1 MRSFRF
7 STLPLVLLV
16 VLTGAVPSPAESSFP
31 SMRYEVDPDW
41 PILPPG
47 WNFGE
52 VAGVAADARGHV
64 FVFHRG
70 EHPLMEFAPDG
81 RMIRSWGEG
90 MFIRPHAVRVDPEGN
105 IWTVDNDTHQ
115 VLKMDSSGRVRMVV
129 GRREQGGET
138 EENFNR
144 PTDVAFAPNGDFYVS
159 DGYVNSRV
167 VRFSKE
173 GRYITSWGKKGD
185 GEGEFNLPHSI
196 AVDRQG
202 RVYVGDRENYRV
214 QIFGPDGNFL
224 TQWRHV
230 GAPWGLELRPD
241 DTLFIADGRNDRI
254 LKVTLEGKVLGA
266 FGKNGRMPG
275 ELNFAHHLALDPS
288 GSIFVS
294 EIKNQRAQKFSP
306 R

>member
-1 MRSFRF
+1 MRHFQFSIRF
-7 STLPLVLLV
+7 FVLLG
-16 VLTGAVPSPAESSFP
+16 VLTVAVPVQAESGFP
-31 SMRYEVDPDW
+31 SMQYEVDPDW
-41 PILPPG
+41 PLLPPG

-52 VAGVAADARGHV
+52 VPGVAADSRGHV

-70 EHPLMEFAPDG
+70 EHPIMEFAPDG

-90 MFIRPHAVRVDPEGN
+90 LFLRPHAVRVDPEGN

-129 GRREQGGET
+129 GRREEGAET

-173 GRYITSWGKKGD
+173 GRYITAWGKKGD
-185 GEGEFNLPHSI
+185 GEGEFNIPHSI
-196 AVDRQG
+196 AIDRQG

-214 QIFGPDGNFL
+214 QIFDPDGNFL

-241 DTLFIADGRNDRI
+241 DTLFIADGYNDRI

-266 FGKNGRMPG
+266 FGTNGRMPG
-275 ELNFAHHLALDPS
+275 ELNFAHHLAIDPS
-288 GSIFVS
+288 GNIFVS
-294 EIKNQRAQKFSP
+294 EIKNHRAQKFSP

>member
-1 MRSFRF
+1 MRHFRF
-7 STLPLVLLV
+7 SNQLLVLLG
-16 VLTGAVPSPAESSFP
+16 VLTAAVAVQGESDFP

-41 PILPPG
+41 PLLPPG

-52 VAGVAADARGHV
+52 VAGVAADNRGHV

-70 EHPLMEFAPDG
+70 EHPIMEFAPDG
-81 RMIRSWGEG
+81 RMIRSWGKG
-90 MFIRPHAVRVDPEGN
+90 LFIRPHAVRVDPEGN

-129 GRREQGGET
+129 GRHAQGDET

-173 GRYITSWGKKGD
+173 GRYITAWGKKGD
-185 GEGEFNLPHSI
+185 GEGEFNIPHTI

-214 QIFGPDGNFL
+214 QIFDPDGNFL

-230 GAPWGLELRPD
+230 GAPWGLELQPD
-241 DTLFIADGRNDRI
+241 DTLFIADGYNDRI

-266 FGKNGRMPG
+266 FGTNGRMPG
-275 ELNFAHHLALDPS
+275 ELNFAHHLAIDPS
-288 GSIFVS
+288 GNIFVS

>member
-1 MRSFRF
+1 MRHFRF
-7 STLPLVLLV
+7 STPPLVLLA
-16 VLTGAVPSPAESSFP
+16 VLTVAVPVPAESDFP

-41 PILPPG
+41 PLLPPG

-52 VAGVAADARGHV
+52 VAGVAADNRGHV

-70 EHPLMEFAPDG
+70 EHPIMEFAPDG
-81 RMIRSWGEG
+81 RMVRSWGEG
-90 MFIRPHAVRVDPEGN
+90 LFIRPHAVRVDPEGN

-129 GRREQGGET
+129 GRYEQGGET

-173 GRYITSWGKKGD
+173 GRYITAWGKKGD
-185 GEGEFNLPHSI
+185 GEGEFNIPHTI

-214 QIFGPDGNFL
+214 QIFDPDGNFL

-241 DTLFIADGRNDRI
+241 DTLFIADGYNDRI

-266 FGKNGRMPG
+266 FGTNGRMPG
-275 ELNFAHHLALDPS
+275 ELNFAHHLAIDPS
-288 GSIFVS
+288 GNIFVS

>member
-1 MRSFRF
+1 MRHVQF
-7 STLPLVLLV
+7 SIRCFILLG
-16 VLTGAVPSPAESSFP
+16 VLTVAVPVQAESDYP
-31 SMRYEVDPDW
+31 SMQYEVDPDW
-41 PILPPG
+41 PLLPPG

-52 VAGVAADARGHV
+52 VPGVAADNRGHV

-70 EHPLMEFAPDG
+70 EDPIMEFAPDG
-81 RMIRSWGEG
+81 RMIRSWGKG
-90 MFIRPHAVRVDPEGN
+90 LFIRPHAVRIDPEGN

-129 GRREQGGET
+129 GRREEGAET

-173 GRYITSWGKKGD
+173 GRYITAWGKKGD
-185 GEGEFNLPHSI
+185 GEGEFNIPHAI
-196 AVDRQG
+196 AVDRNG

-214 QIFGPDGNFL
+214 QIFDPDGNFL

-241 DTLFIADGRNDRI
+241 DTLFIADGYNDRI

-266 FGKNGRMPG
+266 FGTNGRMPG
-275 ELNFAHHLALDPS
+275 ELNFAHHLAIDPS
-288 GSIFVS
+288 GNIFVS
-294 EIKNQRAQKFSP
+294 EIKNHRAQKFSP

>member
-1 MRSFRF
+1 MRHFRF
-7 STLPLVLLV
+7 STPPLVLLA
-16 VLTGAVPSPAESSFP
+16 VLTVAVPVPAESDFP

-41 PILPPG
+41 PLLPPG

-52 VAGVAADARGHV
+52 VAGVAADNRGHV

-70 EHPLMEFAPDG
+70 EHPIMEFAPDG
-81 RMIRSWGEG
+81 RMVRSWGEG
-90 MFIRPHAVRVDPEGN
+90 LFIRPHAVRVDPEGN

-129 GRREQGGET
+129 GRHEQGGET

-173 GRYITSWGKKGD
+173 GRYITAWGKKGD
-185 GEGEFNLPHSI
+185 GEGEFNIPHTI

-214 QIFGPDGNFL
+214 QIFDPDGNFL

-241 DTLFIADGRNDRI
+241 DTLFIADGYNDRI

-266 FGKNGRMPG
+266 FGTNGRMPG
-275 ELNFAHHLALDPS
+275 ELNFAHHLAIGPS
-288 GSIFVS
+288 GNIFVS

>member
-1 MRSFRF
+1 MRHFRF
-7 STLPLVLLV
+7 STPPLVLLA
-16 VLTGAVPSPAESSFP
+16 VLTVAVPVPAESDFP

-41 PILPPG
+41 PLLPPG

-52 VAGVAADARGHV
+52 VAGVAADNRGHV

-70 EHPLMEFAPDG
+70 EHPIMEFAPDG
-81 RMIRSWGEG
+81 RMVRSWGEG
-90 MFIRPHAVRVDPEGN
+90 LFIRPHAVRVDPEGN

-129 GRREQGGET
+129 GRHEQGGET

-173 GRYITSWGKKGD
+173 GRYITAWGKKGD
-185 GEGEFNLPHSI
+185 GEGEFNIPHTI

-214 QIFGPDGNFL
+214 QIFDPDGNFL

-241 DTLFIADGRNDRI
+241 DTLFIADGYNDRI

-266 FGKNGRMPG
+266 FGTNGRMPG
-275 ELNFAHHLALDPS
+275 ELNFAHHLAIDPS
-288 GSIFVS
+288 GNIFVS

>member
-1 MRSFRF
+1 MRHFQLSIQFF
-7 STLPLVLLV
+7 VFLG
-16 VLTGAVPSPAESSFP
+16 VLTVAVPVQAESGFP
-31 SMRYEVDPDW
+31 SMQYEVDADW
-41 PILPPG
+41 PLLPPG

-52 VAGVAADARGHV
+52 VPGVAADSRGHV

-70 EHPLMEFAPDG
+70 EHPIMEFAPDG

-90 MFIRPHAVRVDPEGN
+90 LFLRPHAVRVDPEGN

-129 GRREQGGET
+129 GRREEGAET

-173 GRYITSWGKKGD
+173 GRYITAWGKKGD
-185 GEGEFNLPHSI
+185 GEGEFNIPHAI

-214 QIFGPDGNFL
+214 QIFDPDGNFL

-241 DTLFIADGRNDRI
+241 DTLFIADGYNDRI

-266 FGKNGRMPG
+266 FGTNGRMPG
-275 ELNFAHHLALDPS
+275 ELNFAHHLAIDPS
-288 GSIFVS
+288 GNIFVS
-294 EIKNQRAQKFSP
+294 EIKNHRAQKFSP

>member
-1 MRSFRF
+1 MQRFRF
-7 STLPLVLLV
+7 STLPLVLLA
-16 VLTGAVPSPAESSFP
+16 VLTVAVPVQAESGFP

-41 PILPPG
+41 PLLPPG

-52 VAGVAADARGHV
+52 VAGVAADNRGHV

-70 EHPLMEFAPDG
+70 EHPIMEFAPDG
-81 RMIRSWGEG
+81 RMIRSWGKG

-129 GRREQGGET
+129 GRHAQGGET

-173 GRYITSWGKKGD
+173 GRYITAWGKKGD
-185 GEGEFNLPHSI
+185 GEGEFNIPHAI

-214 QIFGPDGNFL
+214 QIFDPDGNFL

-241 DTLFIADGRNDRI
+241 GTLFIADGYNDRI

-266 FGKNGRMPG
+266 FGTNGRMPG
-275 ELNFAHHLALDPS
+275 ELNFAHHLAIDPS
-288 GSIFVS
+288 GNIFVS